1 MLNLLDRM
9 YVGARV
15 RFARFL
21 EEFKKDETGV
31 SAIVATVLLI
41 LIVVLLVAVF
51 WETISGWFTETM
63 DKIMGIPMRSM
74 TFEISSVPILFV
86 VCLLNFPSIF
96 LRQSLGNSEQLSLEP
111 FSESCHNHILST
123 KKRKPII
130 WIYAFCHSTAL
141 L

>member
-63 DKIMGIPMRSM
+63 DKIMG
-74 TFEISSVPILFV
+74 
-86 VCLLNFPSIF
+86 
-96 LRQSLGNSEQLSLEP
+96 
-111 FSESCHNHILST
+111 ESD
-123 KKRKPII
+123 KVK
-130 WIYAFCHSTAL
+130 WD
-141 L
+141 